1 MKKFAMTILVFL
13 LSCTVIYARDLLDVS
28 RRCSISFKNV
38 ESDVKMFKIA
48 SVNAYADFTIED
60 KYNSYPVDYSNYDA
74 LALTLSAYIARDGI
88 EPEYEF
94 TGNADNLDTGLY
106 LIMIDSYIKDDKRYE
121 FSPFMISLP
130 YLNEDDSYNYT
141 PAISPKKS
149 ITDVTSITVIKNWDD
164 GNGAGR
170 PTEIVIELMGNNT
183 VLKEETL
190 NAANGFRCNFNGLDV
205 NMDYCVTE
213 KYVPEGYSVSIVKDG
228 NNFVITNKEIEPVY
242 DNELPHTGQLWWPVP
257 VLLIAGALLII
268 LSRDEKN
275 T

>member
-28 RRCSISFKNV
+28 RRCSISFENV

-60 KYNSYPVDYSNYDA
+60 KYNSYPVDYSDYDT

-183 VLKEETL
+183 VIKEETL
-190 NAANGFRCNFNGLDV
+190 NAANGFRFNFNGLDV
-205 NMDYCVTE
+205 NMDYYVIE
-213 KYVPEGYSVSIVKDG
+213 KYVPEGYNVSIVKDG
-228 NNFVITNKEIEPVY
+228 NNFVITNKKIEPVY

-257 VLLIAGALLII
+257 VLFIAGALLII